1 MARRLQCDERV
12 TAPARRST
20 DSGSAAAVQPT
31 EGRGSQLSLVPPA
44 PRPSLLSVILRR
56 SLDVPKIA
64 LIVFLLSVALLV
76 ALVLAGRAGAVVEVG
91 PPDLQG
97 PAVAA
102 PDAPPP
108 SAPACPAHER

>member
-12 TAPARRST
+12 TAPARRTT
-20 DSGSAAAVQPT
+20 DTGSAIPVQSGEARAA
-31 EGRGSQLSLVPPA
+31 QLALVPPVRK
-44 PRPSLLSVILRR
+44 PTLLSVVLRR

-76 ALVLAGRAGAVVEVG
+76 ALVLATQAGAVVEVG
-91 PPDLQG
+91 PPDQDG

-102 PDAPPP
+102 PVAPEPA
-108 SAPACPAHER
+108 APACTAHER